1 MVSRSVT
8 NGAIAEILQRIAD
21 ALQAAEENPFRVGS
35 YRKAAAAIGAKRKP
49 LAPSVRT
56 KGAQAL
62 NGIPG
67 IGEKIAGVIEEFV
80 KKGRVRMLEELER
93 EIPPE
98 KLFTRIPGITP
109 GIAKRLKEELH
120 LRTVEDLQRAAAR
133 GKLADI
139 KGVGKER
146 AESIL
151 TNIGQIARPR
161 KGRRVQPHS
170 HQPGAGATLPVGVI
184 LDVDAEYR
192 GKAAGGRLKMIAPKK
207 LNPEGKKWLPILSTE
222 RDGWKFT
229 VMYSNTARAH
239 ELGKTNDWVV
249 VYFSK
254 TGTEEQ
260 CTVVTEQRGPLKGKR
275 VIRGR
280 EKECADYYA

>member
-35 YRKAAAAIGAKRKP
+35 YRKAAAAIGAKSKP
-49 LAPSVRT
+49 LAPTVRT

-80 KKGRVRMLEELER
+80 KKGRVRLLEELER

-120 LRTVEDLQRAAAR
+120 LKTVEDLQRAAAR
-133 GKLADI
+133 GKLAAI
-139 KGVGKER
+139 SGVGSKR

-151 TNIGQIARPR
+151 ASIDKIARHGE
-161 KGRRVQPHS
+161 GRRVQPRD
-170 HQPGAGATLPVGVI
+170 HQPKAGVTLPVGVI

-192 GKAAGGRLKMIAPKK
+192 RKAAEGRLKMIAPKR

-222 RDGWKFT
+222 RNGWKFT
-229 VMYSNTARAH
+229 AMFSNTPRAH

-249 VYFSK
+249 VYFTR

-280 EKECADYYA
+280 EEECAEHYA